1 MNCLLSH
8 GTITAIGF
16 VYVRA
21 EILSMGNEQIL
32 NSLEEGLII
41 TDELHEDKNDEG
53 GGAGSRADEVIF
65 MNQAARKIAGLGE
78 VSSFVQESLG
88 KLDNALECGKGSE
101 KLNELMLVEVPEE
114 AFLEDQVA
122 DY

>member
-65 MNQAARKIAGLGE
+65 MNQAARKMTGLGE
-78 VSSFVQESLG
+78 SSFVQESLG
-88 KLDNALECGKGSE
+88 KLDNSLDCGKGSE